1 MKQTKSFSSQRLHPR
16 AKKNHRE
23 NGHCTPQKKKIPKIL
38 RVRKA
43 EKMEENGSCMIR
55 IKKSLTKSEN
65 YENWLDRKKNKFA
78 IREKRR
84 KNKKFTKEIGKEK
97 TWLDKNSS
105 YLY

>member
-1 MKQTKSFSSQRLHPR
+1 MVTALR
-16 AKKNHRE
+16 
-23 NGHCTPQKKKIPKIL
+23 KKKIPKIL

-55 IKKSLTKSEN
+55 IKKSLRKSES
-65 YENWLDRKKNKFA
+65 YEIWLDRKKIKFA
-78 IREKRR
+78 IRGKKGR